1 MLCLFSKATCG
12 SSVQRLG
19 FAIRCPANTP
29 SCGPRFAV
37 GGSAATLSHDKRGNM
52 MHSYRILYA
61 IIRGPIW
68 QEQPIYETKPISHLL
83 SMRARGV
90 LRDRFLST
98 NCSRVQRRSGID
110 EARRKSGRHL
120 LSSQERSEDDG
131 RIPNPEDEGRESP
144 AANTGGWKGSGSC
157 SAAHLLA
164 SVDLCP
170 ESHLDVKW
178 CTVTSSPM

>member
-1 MLCLFSKATCG
+1 MPHSPKSTG
-12 SSVQRLG
+12 IGPTVW
-19 FAIRCPANTP
+19 IRDQVARKHDFVWPAVR
-29 SCGPRFAV
+29 GRRFR
-37 GGSAATLSHDKRGNM
+37 SNIIN
-52 MHSYRILYA
+52 SYKILYA

-120 LSSQERSEDDG
+120 LSSQERF
-131 RIPNPEDEGRESP
+131 EDERVHTRYWATGRRRRRP
-144 AANTGGWKGSGSC
+144 APAPPTKPISQLG
-157 SAAHLLA
+157 
-164 SVDLCP
+164 
-170 ESHLDVKW
+170 
-178 CTVTSSPM
+178 TVT

>member
-1 MLCLFSKATCG
+1 MLCRILQSPQC
-12 SSVQRLG
+12 SSGIGPTVW
-19 FAIRCPANTP
+19 IRDQVARKHDFVWPAVR
-29 SCGPRFAV
+29 GRRFR
-37 GGSAATLSHDKRGNM
+37 SNIIN
-52 MHSYRILYA
+52 SYKILYA

-131 RIPNPEDEGRESP
+131 RIQNPEDEGRESP
-144 AANTGGWKGSGSC
+144 AANTGGGRAQVH
-157 SAAHLLA
+157 AAPLIFWLLLTF
-164 SVDLCP
+164 VQR
-170 ESHLDVKW
+170 
-178 CTVTSSPM
+178 VTWT